1 MSSVPAETTA
11 NNPPAAT
18 ANDPEGLESR
28 SDLLFGFN
36 RLTLLRQIG
45 LMVGL
50 AASVALGVAVVLWA
64 QEPNYQPVLGDLS
77 SYNPQDVTTILEQ
90 NNIDYRLEPRTGA
103 LLVPAEDVYA
113 ARLKLA
119 AEGVTDERTI
129 GYELLDQERGLGTSQ
144 FMETISYRRGLEG
157 ELARTISSMRNV
169 RSARVHLAI
178 PKRSVFVRDARTPTA
193 SVFLEVFAG
202 RRLEQEQIAAIMNLV
217 AGSIPE
223 LTKDNVTVVDQSGN
237 LLTGRRDQSNRQQMQ
252 DQYEYNARVEE
263 RLTGRVASIVG
274 PIVGDGRFRAEVTAD
289 LDFSSVEQAEE
300 LFNPDQQAVRSER
313 ELTEQRRSGFMGG
326 VPGALSN
333 QPPGAAEVPEQAG
346 QGQGGDDEDAPPPP
360 VNVRSE
366 ATRNYEMD
374 RTVSYVRQ
382 EQGRVKRL
390 TVAVAV
396 DDMKVVDP
404 QTGEF
409 SFQPWPEQEL
419 QRLTMLIRDAVGYSA
434 VRGDSVT
441 VMNTAF
447 APEEVVAFEAPGF
460 WEQPWFWDLMKQVL
474 AGLVILVLVL
484 GLLRPTLKSLSGSG
498 QRERE
503 AGLDGAEGYDDMKG
517 LGSDSALREAL
528 SSQDE
533 LLLPGATDSYDRQL
547 NALKGLI
554 TEDPARVAQVMRQW
568 VNVDD

>member
-103 LLVPAEDVYA
+103 LLVPAEDVYT
-113 ARLKLA
+113 ARVKLA

-346 QGQGGDDEDAPPPP
+346 QGQGGDDEDTPPPP

-404 QTGEF
+404 QTGEV
-409 SFQPWPEQEL
+409 SYQPWPEQEL